1 MSTGQGGA
9 RSLLATIVGYVIVA
23 LVVLFLLQF
32 VIGTIFWVL
41 RALVVIVILL
51 ALVTIY
57 AKLKSP
63 D

>member
-1 MSTGQGGA
+1 VSTGQGGG
-9 RSLLATIVGYVIVA
+9 RSLVATIVGYVIVA

>member
-32 VIGTIFWVL
+32 VIGTIFWLL
-41 RALVVIVILL
+41 RALVVIVILV

>member
-1 MSTGQGGA
+1 MSTEPRGA
-9 RSLLATIVGYVIVA
+9 RSVLATIVGYVIVA

>member
-1 MSTGQGGA
+1 VSTGQGGA
-9 RSLLATIVGYVIVA
+9 RSLVATIVGYVIVA

-51 ALVTIY
+51 VLVTIY

>member
-51 ALVTIY
+51 VLVTIY

>member
-1 MSTGQGGA
+1 
-9 RSLLATIVGYVIVA
+9 
-23 LVVLFLLQF
+23 
-32 VIGTIFWVL
+32 VIGTIFWLL